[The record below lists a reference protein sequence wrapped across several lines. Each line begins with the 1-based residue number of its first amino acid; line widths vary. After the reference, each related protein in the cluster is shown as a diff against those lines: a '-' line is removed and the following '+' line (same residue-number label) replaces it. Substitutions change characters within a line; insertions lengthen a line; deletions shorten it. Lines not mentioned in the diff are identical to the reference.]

1 MRTSCGSCPIS
12 TRGARLALVSRAQVW
27 RAGAEAKLGRLN
39 WPPAPPGFRRGGISS
54 PARAYALA
62 AIAQISTVA
71 ERRRKRRTPLGKQLR
86 RPRAGT
92 WSIFK
97 PPPRFR
103 RLTLYKRRR
112 FEAAAYAAFARGHPT
127 TPNARWRCFSKAWR
141 QAFGPTEALSPPSR
155 NSSRICRV
163 RSPPTLTCSSASST
177 TSLGAADKAVA
188 QYDLMSR
195 SERSATAASL
205 SCSWRKSTTTASA
218 SRRRSLSI
226 GSSSRRIPG
235 LQRRAAVE
243 DLLLTSYWLGDR
255 GNPEL
260 AGGRG
265 AVLEPSDRRPH
276 PLGTGSPGL

>member
-12 TRGARLALVSRAQVW
+12 TRGARLASGIARASLARGRGGQA
-27 RAGAEAKLGRLN
+27 RRLN

-62 AIAQISTVA
+62 AIAQDFDRRGEDTKTADTLGQAAAEAARWNMVDLQAAATLSQAHSSISA
-71 ERRRKRRTPLGKQLR
+71 GALK
-86 RPRAGT
+86 PR
-92 WSIFK
+92 
-97 PPPRFR
+97 PPPTR
-103 RLTLYKRRR
+103 R
-112 FEAAAYAAFARGHPT
+112 FARGHPT
-127 TPNARWRCFSKAWR
+127 AQRALALFQQGLAPSVWADR
-141 QAFGPTEALSPPSR
+141 ALSPPSR

-226 GSSSRRIPG
+226 GSSSRRIRTPAA
-235 LQRRAAVE
+235 RRWR
-243 DLLLTSYWLGDR
+243 TCC
-255 GNPEL
+255 
-260 AGGRG
+260 
-265 AVLEPSDRRPH
+265 
-276 PLGTGSPGL
+276 